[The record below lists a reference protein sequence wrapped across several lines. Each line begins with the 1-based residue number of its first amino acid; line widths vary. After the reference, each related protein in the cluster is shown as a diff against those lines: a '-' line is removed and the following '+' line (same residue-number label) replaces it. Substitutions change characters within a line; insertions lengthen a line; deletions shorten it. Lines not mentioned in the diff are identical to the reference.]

1 MTAAAYADDDNLSF
15 GGRVD
20 DIEGNR
26 MGWLG
31 QRRVTCSRLKQLKKR
46 PMRSVDALPF
56 RWGRGDL
63 MDAFCLRFL
72 WTTSRQP
79 SVSGSTWGTK
89 ALRDGGGAQREAAM
103 NPEGG
108 WR

>member
-31 QRRVTCSRLKQLKKR
+31 SDV
-46 PMRSVDALPF
+46 
-56 RWGRGDL
+56 
-63 MDAFCLRFL
+63 
-72 WTTSRQP
+72 
-79 SVSGSTWGTK
+79 
-89 ALRDGGGAQREAAM
+89 
-103 NPEGG
+103 
-108 WR
+108 